1 LLPIT
6 FCQHN
11 YLNFCDAA
19 TASRSTRLF
28 RLLSEC
34 PFTLIHLTSC
44 GCMAVSISSH
54 KSRFSTG
61 FLLDFFH
68 PRFIHPLIQFCWKV
82 LMISALSLWI
92 CTRQGSVRTFRASIT
107 ARISIRLLV
116 VSWAP
121 PVISRSLPF
130 HCSSAA
136 QPPGPGFPLQA
147 PSVNTITVFLSDI
160 LLGNR
165 C

>member
-1 LLPIT
+1 
-6 FCQHN
+6 
-11 YLNFCDAA
+11 
-19 TASRSTRLF
+19 
-28 RLLSEC
+28 EW

-61 FLLDFFH
+61 FLLVFFL
-68 PRFIHPLIQFCWKV
+68 PPFILPLFQFCWKV
-82 LMISALSLWI
+82 LLISALWLGL
-92 CTRQGSVRTFRASIT
+92 CPMQGSVRAFWDSTT

-130 HCSSAA
+130 HCSSAP